1 MKKNVLITGAAR
13 GIGAAITNAMQSD
26 AAILILLDKDTLAL
40 CHQANNKNKV
50 KSFSIDLSNV
60 IQVQNFIDKLISES
74 IYPNIIINNAGFGGD
89 FQTVDKVSTEM
100 WDQIFNINVKI
111 HFLLAKAFLPNMKK
125 NNYGRIIN
133 IASVQGFLGAPNS
146 SAYVASKHASLGL
159 MKTIAAEWG
168 LFGITCNAISPGY
181 VNTKMGIQDTAI
193 TNHDEK
199 ILSKTPIRRI
209 AEPREIASLVKYLLS
224 EDASF
229 INGENIVIDGGL
241 TCHVGTQ

>member
-1 MKKNVLITGAAR
+1 MKKIVLITGAAR
-13 GIGAAITNAMQSD
+13 GIGAAIANALQPQAD
-26 AAILILLDKDTLAL
+26 ILVLLDKDAFAL
-40 CHQANNKNKV
+40 SHQTNDKNNVKN
-50 KSFSIDLSNV
+50 FFTDLSDAV
-60 IQVQNFIDKLISES
+60 QVQNFINKLIRES

-100 WDQIFNINVKI
+100 WDQIFNINVKAQ
-111 HFLLAKAFLPNMKK
+111 FLLAKAFLPNMRK
-125 NNYGRIIN
+125 NNYGKIIN

-146 SAYVASKHASLGL
+146 SVYVASKHAALGL
-159 MKTIAAEWG
+159 MKTLAAEWG
-168 LFGITCNAISPGY
+168 SFGITCNAISPGY
-181 VNTKMGIQDTAI
+181 VNTKMGIQDTEI

-199 ILSKTPIRRI
+199 ILSRTPIKRI
-209 AEPREIASLVKYLLS
+209 AEPTEIASLVKYLLS